1 MMVVDV
7 FHKDEEKGNNE
18 FVVRIKTPDAANET
32 ESLEYAYA
40 LTQNLEDS
48 WAQTEHPHREFPM
61 SMEFNDGT
69 PIKQQ
74 RRSSM
79 VGDLFILSGHGM
91 YVKYQVAPIGF
102 KKI

>member
-1 MMVVDV
+1 MIVVDV
-7 FHKDEEKGNNE
+7 FHKDEETGNNE
-18 FVVRIKTPDAANET
+18 FVVRIETPDAANET

-40 LTQNLEDS
+40 LTQNNEDS
-48 WAQTEHPHREFPM
+48 WAETDHSHRIFPM
-61 SMEFNDGT
+61 SMDFNDGT

-91 YVKYQVAPIGF
+91 YVKYKVTSIGF
-102 KKI
+102 EKI